1 MEDRRPTY
9 EELAAENA
17 SLRSQVAKLT
27 AMVGTLTARVEQL
40 TKLLE
45 EKNRAGKKQAAP
57 FSKGEPKK
65 NPEKPGRK
73 PGEKH
78 GSHVRR
84 DTPDHVDEVH
94 AVPLPDCCPCCRSK
108 QLLIDHTVTQWQ
120 TDIPQK
126 VIVRQFD
133 IQCGHCED
141 CGAKVR
147 GRHELQTSDA
157 VGAAASQLGP
167 NAHAAIAVLNKEVG
181 LTHGKLTRVMKI
193 LFGLRIGR
201 ATSCRSMLR
210 TSKKCEPAYAQI
222 IEEVRGSPL
231 VKSMRRAGR

>member
-1 MEDRRPTY
+1 MENRRPTY

-17 SLRSQVAKLT
+17 SLRLQVAKLT
-27 AMVGTLTARVEQL
+27 VRVEQL
-40 TKLLE
+40 MKLLE
-45 EKNRAGKKQAAP
+45 EKNRSGKRQAAP

-73 PGEKH
+73 SGDDH
-78 GSHVRR
+78 GQHVRR
-84 DTPDHVDEVH
+84 DIPGHVDEIH
-94 AVPLPDCCPCCRSK
+94 AVPLPERCPCCRSK
-108 QLLIDHTVTQWQ
+108 TLQSDHTVTQWQ

-126 VIVRQFD
+126 VIVRQFE

-157 VGAAASQLGP
+157 IGAAASQLGP

-181 LTHGKLTRVMKI
+181 LTHGKITRVMKI
-193 LFGLRIGR
+193 LFGLKVGR

-210 TSKKCEPAYAQI
+210 TSKKCEPVYAQI

-231 VKSMRRAGR
+231 VKIDANGCNELLLL